1 MTWLA
6 PMLPITEDVIRS
18 YVDARCAELFCAP
31 AELRGP
37 KRYPRLTRVRT
48 ILALEL
54 HRAPW
59 ELCDREIA
67 RALGRSHPSTIHSLR
82 NGGKAG
88 KTRSAA

>member
-1 MTWLA
+1 MSPLA
-6 PMLPITEDVIRS
+6 ITPEAIRG
-18 YVDARCAELFCAP
+18 YVDARCAEMFCDT

-59 ELCDREIA
+59 ELSDREIA
-67 RALGRSHPSTIHSLR
+67 CELGRSHPSTIHSLR
-82 NGGKAG
+82 NGGKSRKA
-88 KTRSAA
+88 RRAA